1 MKRFVSFLILVCI
14 CIIGSAQEQPGR
26 FTIQPKVGIN
36 ISDFAD
42 DSEAKKKVGL
52 AAGLEAEYQL
62 TETFSFAGGVMY
74 SMQGAKGYY
83 YTFES
88 FSSSNGA
95 ITYYYDWL
103 KYDAKINLHY
113 ITLPFV
119 INAYLMKGFAFKFGF
134 QFGIEASTDL
144 TIDGKTVNSDIV
156 DMNTF
161 DFSIPVGVSY
171 EFKNFVL
178 DGRYNIGVT
187 KVAKDTDARNSVF
200 QITLGYKFDI

>member
-1 MKRFVSFLILVCI
+1 MKRFVSFLMLVCI
-14 CIIGSAQEQPGR
+14 CIIGFAQEQPGR

-36 ISDFAD
+36 ISDFTD
-42 DSEAKKKVGL
+42 DSDAKKKVGL

-74 SMQGAKGYY
+74 SMQGAKGHY

-134 QFGIEASTDL
+134 QFGIEASTDF
-144 TIDGKTVNSDIV
+144 TIDGKSANPDIV
-156 DMNTF
+156 DINTF

-187 KVAKDTDARNSVF
+187 KVAKDEDGRNSVF